1 MGSMRLLAA
10 AAAAVS
16 MLGAMASAAPVPV
29 KTQQGAVQ
37 GVDQGGVTSDDA
49 AALRAV
55 PAAKVCTWNFTCEGM

>member
-37 GVDQGGVTSDDA
+37 GVDQGGVTSWLGLPFA
-49 AALRAV
+49 APPVGDLRWR
-55 PAAKVCTWNFTCEGM
+55 PQ